1 MLASNV
7 LLLVQYTRYLRG
19 SPWVADK
26 RDSAEKESKSKLAL
40 RLKQMKSSEH

>member
-26 RDSAEKESKSKLAL
+26 RESAEKESKSISCIASKSDK
-40 RLKQMKSSEH
+40 KQ